1 MSSINSEDPQRRVSL
16 IIDKLGHE
24 KVEWKLKDF
33 TEYYERNKEELDKIH
48 SHRIN
53 SHVKIVD
60 DDGNE
65 YKVQRRQGKTKLI
78 RTSLSDKYTKRDM
91 LASIIELTNTLSEL
105 KKLLDKEDDGNDP
118 IKSIQDK
125 TPIKKYRV

>member
-105 KKLLDKEDDGNDP
+105 KKLLDKDDGTDP

>member
-1 MSSINSEDPQRRVSL
+1 MTL
-16 IIDKLGHE
+16 IIDKLGHD

-33 TEYYERNKEELDKIH
+33 TEYYERNKIELDKVH

-53 SHVKIVD
+53 SRVKIVD
-60 DDGNE
+60 EDGNE

-91 LASIIELTNTLSEL
+91 LASIIELTNTLNEL
-105 KKLLDKEDDGNDP
+105 KKALDKPDGTTPD
-118 IKSIQDK
+118 ISESIQNK
-125 TPIKKYRV
+125 TRIKHYRV